1 MKKNLSIIL
10 VLAMLLSENVCAFSE
25 SAPTTTGTLFLTE
38 TQPYDSAF
46 SLCWIDNDL
55 YILGS
60 RAVYRWSADME
71 RPEVFCNLTEASAYQ
86 YIQQAPE
93 DAQGAS
99 AWAKA
104 IRYLFTNGGTL
115 YGLHPYSGQ
124 VFEVTN
130 AQLRP
135 AAQFPLEQLKAGSE
149 DAYFFREIKSV
160 ACSAGRLYLLLGTDD
175 YADYAKTELFSF
187 SLVDQSLTLC
197 SPTGV
202 QGVAAGA
209 EGKLILL
216 TQGEETALWQYDIA
230 SGTMDTQLAALQMED
245 LPSGLSWYNK
255 KNMALYYASN
265 RVNVTDLFG
274 ATQTKAY
281 LPVSYAD
288 ASTPAACSSNGIY
301 AYPYGNYVFLRDVSI
316 EGEINQTVLTLMG
329 TISPN
334 LIVSFSIENPDAA
347 IVTLDTQGE
356 DSMAQAVISADSSV
370 DLLVAS
376 APGDFVDMKR
386 KGFAAPLNSS
396 NELVQMVRA
405 MYPTLQEVVFDGE
418 SLLAYPIA
426 MQPYSWAVNETRWQE
441 LGLGEYPTTYD
452 ELFQAIHL
460 WLEEYAQEYSEYTLS
475 DLQQSSLDMLV
486 SMIVREYIFQNET
499 SGEQLNFD
507 TPAFRSLM
515 SSVSKYAYLLSA
527 ENEQW
532 GMPLLSSYYQ
542 GFGCSYNDRD
552 MTRMLLPPTLDKENE
567 QALSASVEVLFVN
580 AASRQQKVAERFILY
595 CAQNSEIT
603 ARYMMNPNMN
613 DPYPNPYYESRMETL
628 SNELTDLQTRLE
640 SADVSHADALR
651 EKILQTELTIERMN
665 ESKWSISPE
674 SIATYRKVAKNLRIP
689 WNSVYLD
696 ERGTGSYQAIS
707 AVISQFCYDGLDA
720 SEIDGLINELN
731 RVTYMVY
738 MENQ

>member
-1 MKKNLSIIL
+1 MKKILSIIL
-10 VLAMLLSENVCAFSE
+10 ALAISLSTNICAFSE
-25 SAPTTTGTLFLTE
+25 SEPDVISALSLTE
-38 TQPYDSAF
+38 SQPYDNAF
-46 SLCWIDNDL
+46 SLCWVGNDL

-60 RAVYRWSADME
+60 RAVYQWSADME
-71 RPEVFCNLTEASAYQ
+71 NPEVFCNLTEASAYQ
-86 YIQQAPE
+86 YIQQPPE

-104 IRYLFTNGGTL
+104 IRYLFSNGEAL

-124 VFEVTN
+124 IFEVTREGLRPI
-130 AQLRP
+130 ALFPCEQLR
-135 AAQFPLEQLKAGSE
+135 AGNE
-149 DAYFFREIKSV
+149 DAPFFREIKSV
-160 ACSAGRLYLLLGTDD
+160 AYSSDKLFLLLGTDD
-175 YADYAKTELFSF
+175 YADYTKTEFFSF
-187 SLVDQSLTLC
+187 SLLDQSLMLC

-202 QGVAAGA
+202 QGIASGA
-209 EGKLILL
+209 EGKLILFI
-216 TQGEETALWQYDIA
+216 QGEGTALWQYDVT
-230 SGTMDTQLAALQMED
+230 SDSMDAQLAVFQMEN
-245 LPSGLSWYNK
+245 LPSGLSWYNEK
-255 KNMALYYASN
+255 EAAIYYTSN
-265 RVNVTDLFG
+265 RVSLVDLTG

-281 LPVSYAD
+281 LPISYASL
-288 ASTPAACSSNGIY
+288 STPAACSPNGIY

-329 TISPN
+329 TVSPN
-334 LIVSFSIENPDAA
+334 LIVSFSIENPDVAV
-347 IVTLDTQGE
+347 VTLDTHGE
-356 DSMAQAVISADSSV
+356 DSLAQAVISADSSV

-376 APGDFVDMKR
+376 APGDFADMKK
-386 KGFAAPLNSS
+386 KGFAAPLN
-396 NELVQMVRA
+396 NNGELVQMARA
-405 MYPTLQEVVFDGE
+405 MYPTLQEIVFDGE
-418 SLLAYPIA
+418 SLFGYPIT
-426 MQPYSWAVNETRWQE
+426 MQPYSWTVNETRWKE
-441 LGLGEYPTTYD
+441 LDLGEYPTTYD
-452 ELFQAIHL
+452 ELFQAINL
-460 WLEEYAQEYSEYTLS
+460 WSEEYAQEYSEYTLS

-499 SGEQLNFD
+499 SGKQLTFD

-515 SSVSKYAYLLSA
+515 SSVSKYAYLLSD

-532 GMPLLSSYYQ
+532 GMPLLFSYYQ
-542 GFGCSYNDRD
+542 GFGCSYNDSD
-552 MTRMLLPPTLDKENE
+552 MTRMLLPPTLDKGNN

-580 AASRQQKVAERFILY
+580 SASRQQKAADRFIFY

-603 ARYMMNPNMN
+603 TQYMMNPNMN
-613 DPYPNPYYESRMETL
+613 NPYPNPYYESRMETL
-628 SNELTDLQTRLE
+628 SDELTKLQTLLE

-651 EKILQTELTIERMN
+651 EKILQTESAIERMN

-674 SIATYRKVAKNLRIP
+674 SIATYREVAKNLCIP

-696 ERGTGSYQAIS
+696 ERGTGSYQAIY